1 MIRIASFLAAC
12 LIAAAAQAAPWK
24 IDKNHSHITFTVD
37 NIGFSIT
44 QGQFR
49 KFDAEI
55 DFDPENVETSSVR
68 FTIDADSVDTN
79 SKSREKSIKGK
90 NYLDVKNY
98 PTIEFESRRVRLLD
112 EATAEI
118 IGDVTIRGTTREAT
132 FTAELV
138 RIAPNPFKKSE
149 DLAGFIVTG
158 VIDRVD
164 FGITYGAP
172 AVGVTIPVR
181 LDLQINPA
189 N

>member
-1 MIRIASFLAAC
+1 MRLFAAVLTLALAA
-12 LIAAAAQAAPWK
+12 ATASAAPWK
-24 IDKNHSHITFTVD
+24 IDKNHSHLTFTVD

-55 DFDPENVETSSVR
+55 DFDPESIETSSVK
-68 FTIDADSVDTN
+68 FVIQTDSGDTN
-79 SKSREKSIKGK
+79 SKSRDKSVRSK

-98 PTIEFESRRVRLLD
+98 PEITFESTAVRLS
-112 EATAEI
+112 EADKAEI
-118 IGDVTIRGTTREAT
+118 TGDVTIRGKTQEVT
-132 FTAELV
+132 FLAELV

-149 DLAGFIVTG
+149 QLAGFIVTG

-172 AVGVTIPVR
+172 AVGVSIPVR
-181 LDLQINPA
+181 LDLQINPK
-189 N
+189 